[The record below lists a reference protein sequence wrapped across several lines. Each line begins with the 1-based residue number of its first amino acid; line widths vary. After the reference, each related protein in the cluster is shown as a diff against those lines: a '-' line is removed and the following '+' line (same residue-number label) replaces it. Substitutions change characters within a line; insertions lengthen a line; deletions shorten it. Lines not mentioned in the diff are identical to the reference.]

1 MKRMSRN
8 ALVKFLPTHFSG
20 IFIFDIF
27 RVRIFDHR
35 YSKLKILLMLQ
46 ASIEEKKEK
55 RIIKLLHK
63 ILNLKL
69 SILEIIAVFL
79 TI

>member
-8 ALVKFLPTHFSG
+8 ALVKFLPIHFSG

-35 YSKLKILLMLQ
+35 YSKIKILLMLQ

-55 RIIKLLHK
+55 RRIKLLHK